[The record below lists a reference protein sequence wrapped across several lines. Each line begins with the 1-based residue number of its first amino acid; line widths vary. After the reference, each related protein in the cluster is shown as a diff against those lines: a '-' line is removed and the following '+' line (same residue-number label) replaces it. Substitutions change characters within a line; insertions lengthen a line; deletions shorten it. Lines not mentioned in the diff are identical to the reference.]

1 MQKNVDL
8 YFVEG
13 CLRCSLG
20 GTPACK
26 VNTWRDL
33 LEALRITL
41 LESGLEESCKWGMP
55 CYTINGKN
63 VAMLAAF
70 KESCTVSFFKGV
82 LLTDPKKV
90 LTAAGEESQSARQ
103 FRVTTLQE
111 VKKHR
116 TALKALLK
124 EAIEVEKAG
133 KKVEFKK
140 IDEHPLPEEL
150 KARFKK
156 QPALEKAFK
165 TLTPGRQRSYLIHF
179 SQAKQSATR
188 LARIE
193 RCIPA
198 IFEGKGLNEY

>member
-165 TLTPGRQRSYLIHF
+165 SLTPGRQRSYLIHIA
-179 SQAKQSATR
+179 QAK
-188 LARIE
+188 
-193 RCIPA
+193 
-198 IFEGKGLNEY
+198 